1 MNRVPITK
9 LKIDCGFMHDMPGK
23 PTGRAAALV
32 RANGQVETV
41 EWLGWLAKATP
52 FSNDA
57 AAALMVPVRRKKPTA
72 R

>member
-1 MNRVPITK
+1 MNRFPITK
-9 LKIDCGFMHDMPGK
+9 LKIDGGFMHDMPGD

-41 EWLGWLAKATP
+41 EQLGSLAKATP